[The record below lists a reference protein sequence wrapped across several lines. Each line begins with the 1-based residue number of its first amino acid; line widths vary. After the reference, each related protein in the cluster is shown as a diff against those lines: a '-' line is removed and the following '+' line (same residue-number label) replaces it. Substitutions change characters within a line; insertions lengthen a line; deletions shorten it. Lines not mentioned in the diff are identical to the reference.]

1 MFSVIKHY
9 QAESYVPGG
18 QGIALE
24 NVLDEAVQ
32 AVMKKSLVN
41 KSEDNITVILVFF
54 KNFLDY
60 LKKTLKASPAN

>member
-9 QAESYVPGG
+9 QAETYMPSG

-24 NVLDEAVQ
+24 DVLDEAVQ

-60 LKKTLKASPAN
+60 LKKTLKASPVN